1 MSLGEPVIAWWIS
14 IPARKKKANKIL
26 SASQYILA
34 NIEQQQNKKSK
45 GDCKHVLA

>member
-1 MSLGEPVIAWWIS
+1 MVDINTRVE
-14 IPARKKKANKIL
+14 KTANKIL
-26 SASQYILA
+26 SAPHHILA